1 MPAEK
6 YLPAGLGRPSCSHC
20 LYWEKVPQ
28 LKEGGVGESFIH
40 PPKVYSPVLSLRK
53 GDILIITGLTPVS
66 VLFVSEHPPPF
77 FYGTCFLPVLRPPPK
92 DKAAEALTQARG
104 LFPFDLGE
112 LGDGVGPVAVGEDD
126 TQLLA
131 DDFVLQRRKDS
142 SPHWGPCTTSSKL
155 LPGTRTPPSRCER
168 SPQTYHRFREKFPW
182 TSHIQPALAGP
193 GVAGSVCPFLTGSLV
208 KD

>member
-1 MPAEK
+1 MQS
-6 YLPAGLGRPSCSHC
+6 LPVLG
-20 LYWEKVPQ
+20 EVPQ